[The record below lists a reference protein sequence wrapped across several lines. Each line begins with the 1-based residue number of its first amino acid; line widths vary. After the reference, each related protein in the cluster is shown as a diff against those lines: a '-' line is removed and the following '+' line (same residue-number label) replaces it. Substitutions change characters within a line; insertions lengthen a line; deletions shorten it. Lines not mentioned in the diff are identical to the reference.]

1 MPERRGTLEEAVRS
15 AASARCAAPE
25 RRARTIGARLARA
38 AIVCGLSSALALADA
53 PAGVPALARAA
64 GGEHPAPT
72 VTCVADGIYLFA
84 TQPYGDVGLDGN
96 SIVILSND
104 GVLVFDSNGTPA
116 AAAAVL
122 AEIRKLTDQPVRY
135 LVHSHWHW
143 DHWYGAEVYR
153 DSFPEIEIIAHETT
167 RSLMAGPVVDFNEPG
182 LETEL
187 PAHIASVGAEL
198 AALRNA
204 AADAPEATALEEHIA
219 RDRAF
224 LEQKRAVR
232 HTIPNLT
239 FTDSLT
245 IHLGERLIKVLHY
258 DRAITP
264 GDAFLH
270 LPNER
275 IVVTGDLLI
284 NPITFALFC
293 YPSGWIRTLERI
305 DSLDAAILVP
315 GHGVPMRN
323 ESLLHATI
331 ALLKR
336 EHVLAETAKAGA
348 LPVDDAIA
356 SILAD
361 AEVLALRTRITAGNA
376 ARNDAF
382 AIYLVDWFVRRVYQE
397 ADGPLDG
404 SIPSAP

>member
-1 MPERRGTLEEAVRS
+1 
-15 AASARCAAPE
+15 
-25 RRARTIGARLARA
+25 
-38 AIVCGLSSALALADA
+38 LSSIALTATRSLSLSLALVVALAPA
-53 PAGVPALARAA
+53 PAPAHAL
-64 GGEHPAPT
+64 EHPAPT
-72 VTCVADGIYLFA
+72 RTQVADGIYLFA
-84 TQPYGDVGLDGN
+84 TPPYGDVGLDGN

-122 AEIRKLTDQPVRY
+122 AEIRKLTNQPVRY

-153 DSFPEIEIIAHETT
+153 DSFPELQIIAHEKT
-167 RSLMAGPVVDFNEPG
+167 RLLMAGPAIDFNEPG
-182 LETEL
+182 LEDQL
-187 PAHIASVGAEL
+187 PAHIASVEEEL
-198 AALRNA
+198 AALRSA
-204 AADAPEATALEEHIA
+204 AAASPAPSGDTTKAPPPSKQMTALEEHVA

-224 LEQKRAVR
+224 LEQKRSVR
-232 HTIPNLT
+232 HTLPNLT

-245 IHLGERLIKVLHY
+245 IHLGERLVKVLHY

-293 YPSGWIRTLERI
+293 YPSGWIRTLEKI

-323 ESLLHATI
+323 ESLLHATT

-336 EHVLAETAKAGA
+336 ERVLAEAAKSRA

-356 SILAD
+356 EILAD

-382 AIYLVDWFVRRVYQE
+382 ALYLVDWFVRRVYQE
-397 ADGPLDG
+397 ADGPLDD

>member
-1 MPERRGTLEEAVRS
+1 MALAV
-15 AASARCAAPE
+15 A
-25 RRARTIGARLARA
+25 
-38 AIVCGLSSALALADA
+38 LSLSLALALALA
-53 PAGVPALARAA
+53 PAAAHAL
-64 GGEHPAPT
+64 EHPAPT
-72 VTCVADGIYLFA
+72 RTQVADGIYLFA
-84 TQPYGDVGLDGN
+84 TQPYSDVGLDGN

-122 AEIRKLTDQPVRY
+122 AEIRQLTDKPVRY

-153 DSFPEIEIIAHETT
+153 DSFPELQIIAHERT
-167 RSLMAGPVVDFNEPG
+167 RLLMAGPAIDFNEPG
-182 LETEL
+182 LEDQL
-187 PAHIASVGAEL
+187 PGHIASVEEEL
-198 AALRNA
+198 ASLQSA
-204 AADAPEATALEEHIA
+204 AAAAPAPSGDATKAPPSLRQMVALTKHITH
-219 RDRAF
+219 DRAF

-232 HTIPNLT
+232 HMLPNLT

-275 IVVTGDLLI
+275 IVITGDLLV

-305 DSLDAAILVP
+305 DSLDAEILVP

-323 ESLLHATI
+323 ESLLQATT

-336 EHVLAETAKAGA
+336 ERVLAEAAKTRA
-348 LPVDDAIA
+348 LPVDEAIA
-356 SILAD
+356 QIRAD

-382 AIYLVDWFVRRVYQE
+382 ALYLVDWFVRRVYQE
-397 ADGPLDG
+397 ADGPLDD

>member
-1 MPERRGTLEEAVRS
+1 MGNTCRTVEESSRGQCPAESGSCGRRRKLS
-15 AASARCAAPE
+15 AA
-25 RRARTIGARLARA
+25 TIVRA
-38 AIVCGLSSALALADA
+38 AGVRAVTLAVVLALASA
-53 PAGVPALARAA
+53 AAHAL
-64 GGEHPAPT
+64 EHPAPT
-72 VTCVADGIYLFA
+72 RTEIADGIYLFA

-96 SIVILSND
+96 SVVILSND

-122 AEIRKLTDQPVRY
+122 AAIRKLTDQPVRY

-143 DHWYGAEVYR
+143 DHWYGAEVYH
-153 DSFPEIEIIAHETT
+153 DTFPEIEIIAHEKT
-167 RSLMAGPVVDFNEPG
+167 RALMAGPAIEFNRPG
-182 LETEL
+182 LDSQL
-187 PAHIASVGAEL
+187 PGHIASVEEEL
-198 AALRNA
+198 ATLKGA
-204 AADAPEATALEEHIA
+204 AANTPEMTALEEHLA

-232 HTIPNLT
+232 HTLANVT
-239 FTDSLT
+239 FADSLT
-245 IHLGERLIKVLHY
+245 IHLGERVIKILHY

-264 GDAFLH
+264 GDAFLY

-293 YPSGWIRTLERI
+293 YPDGWIRTLEMI

-315 GHGVPMRN
+315 GHGAPMHD

-336 EHVLAETAKAGA
+336 ERVLAQASHAGA
-348 LPVDDAIA
+348 LPVDEAIA

-361 AEVLALRTRITAGNA
+361 AEVLDLRARITSGNA

-382 AIYLVDWFVRRVYQE
+382 AIYLVDWFVRRVYLA
-397 ADGPLDG
+397 ADRPLDD
-404 SIPSAP
+404 SISSTP